1 MTGPRS
7 VPRRSAPGK
16 GALGSDARKSAFPG
30 SRMGRFIAIGWTV
43 LRYRLDEVAL
53 AVAPESRLVR
63 LLRLVL
69 VARPTTSPAERLR
82 RALTHLGPVFVKFG
96 QILSTRRDLLPAAY
110 ADELARLQDRV
121 PPFDT
126 ALAIARVERRGGKPI
141 DELFASFDQTPLASA
156 SLAQVHAATLQ
167 SGDDVVVKIIRPSVE
182 RVIAN
187 DLALLY
193 AIAGF
198 LERVSHD
205 ARRLHLETLVA
216 DYERTIFDE
225 LNLLLEAANTTTLRR
240 NFAGSDLLYV
250 PRVYW
255 DHSSEDV
262 LVLERIRGVPIA
274 DVQRLRECGTDMR
287 KLAERGVETFFT
299 QVFEHNFFH
308 ADMHPGNIFVDVTD
322 PAEPSYI
329 AVDCAIIGQL
339 TEADQTYLAKNLA
352 AFFNQ
357 DYARV
362 ARLHAESGWIPPG
375 TDVGEFETVI
385 RQLCEPIF
393 ERPLKDISFGH
404 FLVALFRTARRF
416 DMEVQPQLV
425 LLQKTLL
432 NIEGLGRQLYP
443 DLDLWHTAKPFM
455 ERWMEERYG
464 PLALA
469 RRLVDQAPALI
480 DALPNL
486 PEFLLTAT
494 AKLNDLDRL
503 GTEQRTALAEV
514 TRALSERR
522 RGARWRQ
529 AVGAMLAVAGCGLLW
544 PFAEGATGGD
554 AGVTALLG
562 GVLALFGAF
571 LVGRG

>member
-1 MTGPRS
+1 MTAVTVRGQ
-7 VPRRSAPGK
+7 
-16 GALGSDARKSAFPG
+16 ARVRAG
-30 SRMGRFIAIGWTV
+30 GRMGRFVSIGWTV
-43 LRYRLDEVAL
+43 VRYRLDEIAL
-53 AVAPESRLVR
+53 AVAPESTLVR
-63 LLRLVL
+63 CLRAVLGRALVR
-69 VARPTTSPAERLR
+69 RPRTPPAERLR
-82 RALTHLGPVFVKFG
+82 AALEHLGPVFVKFG
-96 QILSTRRDLLPAAY
+96 QILSTRRDLLPAEY
-110 ADELARLQDRV
+110 ADELAKLQDRV

-126 ALAIARVERRGGKPI
+126 AEAIARVERRGGKPI
-141 DELFASFDQTPLASA
+141 DALFASFEEAPLASA
-156 SLAQVHAATLQ
+156 SLAQVHAATLH
-167 SGDDVVVKIIRPSVE
+167 SGEDVVVKIIRPDVK
-182 RVIAN
+182 RVIGK

-193 AIAGF
+193 SIAAL
-198 LERVSHD
+198 LERVSRD

-240 NFAGSDLLYV
+240 NFAASDLLYV

-255 DHSSEDV
+255 EESSEDV
-262 LVLERIRGVPIA
+262 LVLERIHGVPIA
-274 DVQRLRECGTDMR
+274 DVAALRACGTDMR

-299 QVFEHNFFH
+299 QVFEDNFFH
-308 ADMHPGNIFVDVTD
+308 ADMHPGNIFVDVND
-322 PAEPSYI
+322 PADPSYI
-329 AVDCAIIGQL
+329 AVDCAIIGRL

-352 AFFNQ
+352 AFFDQ
-357 DYARV
+357 DYAQV
-362 ARLHAESGWIPPG
+362 ARLHAESGWIPA
-375 TDVGEFETVI
+375 TADVREFETVI

-443 DLDLWHTAKPFM
+443 ELDLWHTAKPFM
-455 ERWMEERYG
+455 ERWMEDRYG

-469 RRLVDQAPALI
+469 RRLADQAPGLI

-486 PEFLLTAT
+486 PELLLTAAT
-494 AKLNDLDRL
+494 KLNDLDRL
-503 GTEQRTALAEV
+503 GAEQRAVLGEV
-514 TRALSERR
+514 SRALSERR

-529 AVGAMLAVAGCGLLW
+529 ASGVALGAALAVAGCGLLW
-544 PFAEGATGGD
+544 PFAEGAGGGD

-571 LVGRG
+571 LVGRA

>member
-1 MTGPRS
+1 MSAPEARV
-7 VPRRSAPGK
+7 VPRPR
-16 GALGSDARKSAFPG
+16 PG
-30 SRMGRFIAIGWTV
+30 SRVGRFLSIGWTV
-43 LRYRLDEVAL
+43 VRYRLDEIAL
-53 AVAPESRLVR
+53 AVAPESVFVR
-63 LLRLVL
+63 LLRVVL
-69 VARPTTSPAERLR
+69 IGKPRTPGAERLR
-82 RALTHLGPVFVKFG
+82 RALEHLGPVFVKFG
-96 QILSTRRDLLPAAY
+96 QILSTRRDLLPAQY
-110 ADELARLQDRV
+110 ADELAKLQDRV

-126 ALAIARVERRGGKPI
+126 AEAIARVERRGGKPV
-141 DELFASFDQTPLASA
+141 EALFATFEQTPLASA
-156 SLAQVHAATLQ
+156 SLAQVHAATLH
-167 SGDDVVVKIIRPSVE
+167 SGEEVVVKIIRPNVQ
-182 RVIAN
+182 RVIAK

-193 AIAGF
+193 SIAAF

-225 LNLLLEAANTTTLRR
+225 LNLLLEAANTAALRR
-240 NFAGSDLLYV
+240 NFTASELLYV

-255 DHSSEDV
+255 EYSSEDV
-262 LVLERIRGVPIA
+262 LVLERIHGVPIA
-274 DVQRLRECGTDMR
+274 DVAGLEARGTDMR

-299 QVFEHNFFH
+299 QVFEDNFFH
-308 ADMHPGNIFVDVTD
+308 ADMHPGNIFVDVRD
-322 PAEPSYI
+322 PADPSYI
-329 AVDCAIIGQL
+329 AVDCAIIGRL

-352 AFFNQ
+352 AFFDQ
-357 DYARV
+357 DYGRV
-362 ARLHAESGWIPPG
+362 ARLHAESGWIPA
-375 TDVGEFETVI
+375 TADVGEFETVI

-469 RRLVDQAPALI
+469 RRLADQAPSLI
-480 DALPNL
+480 DALPTL
-486 PEFLLTAT
+486 PDLLLTAA

-503 GTEQRTALAEV
+503 GAEQRAALGEV

-529 AVGAMLAVAGCGLLW
+529 AMGAVLAVAGCGLLW
-544 PFAEGATGGD
+544 PFAEGASGGD
-554 AGVTALLG
+554 GGVTALLG

>member
-1 MTGPRS
+1 MTAAGR
-7 VPRRSAPGK
+7 K
-16 GALGSDARKSAFPG
+16 GGTRTRAG
-30 SRMGRFIAIGWTV
+30 SRIGRFASIGWTV
-43 LRYRLDEVAL
+43 VRFRLDEIAL
-53 AVAPESRLVR
+53 AVAPESALVR
-63 LLRLVL
+63 ALRFVL
-69 VARPTTSPAERLR
+69 VGRPRAPAAERLR
-82 RALTHLGPVFVKFG
+82 KALEHLGPVFVKFG
-96 QILSTRRDLLPAAY
+96 QILSTRRDLLPTEY
-110 ADELARLQDRV
+110 ADELAKLQDRV

-126 ALAIARVERRGGKPI
+126 REAIARVEARGGKPV
-141 DELFASFDQTPLASA
+141 DELFASFDETPLASA
-156 SLAQVHAATLQ
+156 SLAQVHAATLH
-167 SGDDVVVKIIRPSVE
+167 SGEEVVVKIIRPGVR
-182 RVIAN
+182 RVIAK

-193 AIAGF
+193 AIAAL
-198 LERVSHD
+198 LERVSRD
-205 ARRLHLETLVA
+205 ARRLHLEELVS

-240 NFAGSDLLYV
+240 NFTASKLLYV

-255 DHSSEDV
+255 QQSSEDV

-274 DVQRLRECGTDMR
+274 DVDHLRACGTDMR

-299 QVFEHNFFH
+299 QVFEDNFFH
-308 ADMHPGNIFVDVTD
+308 ADMHPGNIFVDVGD

-329 AVDCAIIGQL
+329 AVDCAIIGRL

-357 DYARV
+357 DYAQV
-362 ARLHAESGWIPPG
+362 ARLHAESGWIPP
-375 TDVGEFETVI
+375 TADVGEFETVI

-455 ERWMEERYG
+455 ERWMEDRYG
-464 PLALA
+464 PLAFA
-469 RRLVDQAPALI
+469 RRLADQAPSLI
-480 DALPNL
+480 DALPVL
-486 PEFLLTAT
+486 PEVLLTAVS
-494 AKLNDLDRL
+494 KLNELDRL
-503 GTEQRTALAEV
+503 GKEQRAVLGEV
-514 TRALSERR
+514 RQVLSERR
-522 RGARWRQ
+522 RGTRWRQ
-529 AVGAMLAVAGCGLLW
+529 ALGATLAVAGCGLLW
-544 PFAEGATGGD
+544 PFAAGAGGGD

-562 GVLALFGAF
+562 GMLALFGAF